1 MADRGSLKEFLAE
14 TDLFAGL
21 SDRLVEA
28 AALYGRLVKLDEGQ
42 ILFTQ
47 SVQAHSFYVVRSG
60 CISLFLS
67 MPDGRELVI
76 NEMHPGDCFGELALL
91 INQPR
96 SAGAMAKEPSS
107 VVKFDRQTFMESIA
121 GEPELMRR
129 LLEMTAR
136 RLSMSSDR
144 ESALAFL
151 TSAGKIARALLM
163 LQAES
168 SSSGFVEVTQAD
180 LGTYVG
186 LARQTVARILG
197 EWRDEGIVDTHRG
210 RIEIL
215 DPEALARLSQ
225 EYME

>member
-1 MADRGSLKEFLAE
+1 LAGTE
-14 TDLFAGL
+14 LFAGL
-21 SDRLVEA
+21 SDRLVDVA
-28 AALYGRLVKLDEGQ
+28 SQYGRVVDLDEGQ

-47 SVQAHSFYVVRSG
+47 AVQAHSFYVVWSG

-96 SAGAMAKEPSS
+96 SAGAMARDPST
-107 VVKFDRQTFMESIA
+107 VVKFDRKTFTESIA
-121 GEPELMRR
+121 SEPELMRR

-168 SSSGFVEVTQAD
+168 SHEGFVEATQAE

-197 EWRDEGIVDTHRG
+197 EWREDRIVETHRG
-210 RIEIL
+210 WVEIL
-215 DPEALARLSQ
+215 DQEALVQLSQ
-225 EYME
+225 EYQE